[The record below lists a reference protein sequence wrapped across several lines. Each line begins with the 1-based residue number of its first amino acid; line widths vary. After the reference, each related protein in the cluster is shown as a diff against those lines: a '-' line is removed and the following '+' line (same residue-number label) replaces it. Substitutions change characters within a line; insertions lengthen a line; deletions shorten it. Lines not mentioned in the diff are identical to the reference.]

1 MDVPR
6 YLLVLD
12 MDLLAVDKQCELG
25 PIGYLVARQEH
36 EQCEVVVLSLV
47 TDQTQSATEMLIFAS
62 IGRMPL
68 APPRDAGTWAVAEHR
83 MDQAIHYLKVIGCAA
98 SGLVSDEDLVNAVR
112 SETRAR
118 DYDGVILA
126 AARLGGSGLARTLH
140 LDPVHQLR
148 RRWGKRLIVC
158 QPGPARRRAAPAS

>member
-1 MDVPR
+1 MDVRR

-25 PIGYLVARQEH
+25 PISYLVARQKD
-36 EQCEVVVLSLV
+36 EQCEVGGLSFV
-47 TDQTQSATEMLIFAS
+47 PDQTQSATEMLIFAS

-68 APPRDAGTWAVAEHR
+68 APPPDAGIRAMAEHR

-112 SETRAR
+112 SETR
-118 DYDGVILA
+118 
-126 AARLGGSGLARTLH
+126 
-140 LDPVHQLR
+140 
-148 RRWGKRLIVC
+148 
-158 QPGPARRRAAPAS
+158 

>member
-1 MDVPR
+1 MDVRR

-12 MDLLAVDKQCELG
+12 MDLLAADKQCELG

-36 EQCEVVVLSLV
+36 EQCEVVVLSLA
-47 TDQTQSATEMLIFAS
+47 TDQTQSATEMLIFAQ
-62 IGRMPL
+62 IGRMPV
-68 APPRDAGTWAVAEHR
+68 APPPDTGKRAVAEHR
-83 MDQAIHYLKVIGCAA
+83 MDLAIHYLKVIGCQA

-112 SETRAR
+112 SETSAR

-126 AARLGGSGLARTLH
+126 AGRLGSSGLARALH

-158 QPGPARRRAAPAS
+158 QPGPARRDPAPAS

>member
-1 MDVPR
+1 MDMRR

-12 MDLLAVDKQCELG
+12 MDLLAADEQCELG
-25 PIGYLVARQEH
+25 PISYLVARQEH
-36 EQCEVVVLSLV
+36 ERCEVVVLSLA
-47 TDQTQSATEMLIFAS
+47 TNQPPPATEMLIFAG
-62 IGRMPL
+62 IGRMPV
-68 APPRDAGTWAVAEHR
+68 APPPDAGMRSVAEHR
-83 MDQAIHYLKVIGCAA
+83 MDLAIHYLKVIGCEA

-118 DYDGVILA
+118 DYDGVIVA
-126 AARLGGSGLARTLH
+126 AGRPGGSGLSRTLH

-158 QPGPARRRAAPAS
+158 QPGPGRRNPAPAR

>member
-1 MDVPR
+1 
-6 YLLVLD
+6 
-12 MDLLAVDKQCELG
+12 MDL
-25 PIGYLVARQEH
+25 
-36 EQCEVVVLSLV
+36 
-47 TDQTQSATEMLIFAS
+47 
-62 IGRMPL
+62 
-68 APPRDAGTWAVAEHR
+68 
-83 MDQAIHYLKVIGCAA
+83 AIHYLKVIGCEA

-126 AARLGGSGLARTLH
+126 AGRLGGSGLARTLH

-158 QPGPARRRAAPAS
+158 QPGLARHRQGHRQGDPRSVRARY

>member
-1 MDVPR
+1 MDVRR

-12 MDLLAVDKQCELG
+12 MDLLAVDEQCEMG
-25 PIGYLVARQEH
+25 PIDYLVARQEH
-36 EQCEVVVLSLV
+36 EQCEVVVVSLA
-47 TDQTQSATEMLIFAS
+47 TDQTQSAGEMLIFAQL
-62 IGRMPL
+62 GRMPL
-68 APPRDAGTWAVAEHR
+68 ARPPDSGMRAVAEHR
-83 MDQAIHYLKVIGCAA
+83 MDLAIHYLKVIGCEA

-118 DYDGVILA
+118 DYDGVIVA
-126 AARLGGSGLARTLH
+126 AARPGGSGLARTLH

-158 QPGPARRRAAPAS
+158 QPGPARRSLAPAR